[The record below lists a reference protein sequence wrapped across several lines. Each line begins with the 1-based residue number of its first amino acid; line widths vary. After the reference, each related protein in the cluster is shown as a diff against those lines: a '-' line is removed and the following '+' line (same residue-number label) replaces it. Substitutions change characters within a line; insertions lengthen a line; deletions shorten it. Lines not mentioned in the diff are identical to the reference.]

1 MRKAFMVLALGGILS
16 GCSPVG
22 ISSHSY
28 VTGNPIPEENIKKIQ
43 NGKTTVDEVFSM
55 FGTPEQTV
63 DMGDVNL
70 FIYKQCKVKG
80 RSIDVRV
87 VDVGSSSGESRCN
100 TLTLTIDKE
109 TKVVKTYN
117 WQKVF

>member
-1 MRKAFMVLALGGILS
+1 
-16 GCSPVG
+16 
-22 ISSHSY
+22 
-28 VTGNPIPEENIKKIQ
+28 
-43 NGKTTVDEVFSM
+43 M

-100 TLTLTIDKE
+100 TLTVTIDKQ